1 MFFVHTFHV
10 GFKFKYFYS
19 VQQYTNET
27 VQLVSENI
35 FRNLQG
41 AEASRTTVNWY
52 QGHPE
57 FPVNPKISENLK
69 VLAVEVSS
77 ES

>member
-1 MFFVHTFHV
+1 MVYHLNSGIGTASLQNTC
-10 GFKFKYFYS
+10 YS
-19 VQQYTNET
+19 TPIVPE
-27 VQLVSENI
+27 I
-35 FRNLQG
+35 P
-41 AEASRTTVNWY
+41 
-52 QGHPE
+52 GHPE